1 MTQHPTTQETAQRM
15 LSLARREGAGFAEV
29 LVVQNEFSLKR
40 IRQNQVDQPPAGEQ
54 WSIDLAL
61 VKGKRRQTVCLDN
74 PLIAEKMIKEA
85 MKRMDLM
92 PEHEPYVPTEKF
104 ALVEQPPSLY
114 DKKTAE
120 LSGDRLVA
128 LAQEAARQ
136 LAHHNLFLSGKI
148 LQGRGEVSYA
158 NTLGTRQNARFT
170 QASAALFAFD
180 ADNLFISAYANSG
193 GISIDHI
200 EIGRMLG
207 ELVEKCELQRGKEK
221 IDLFS
226 GKDEGEEIKM
236 DVILEPY
243 FFNTLS
249 AWLGFFG
256 FNGLFVERG
265 ESFISNKVGQ
275 QVMGENVTI
284 SDDPADNRN
293 NGMGFP
299 FDFEGRPR
307 ERIVLVEQGI
317 AKRALYDSALAA
329 QWGKEATCNALPPSS
344 RAEGA
349 APFDLVIEG
358 GNTSVEE
365 MIRQSKEPTL
375 WITKLHYP
383 GMKHYQTAT
392 MTGVAQ
398 HGVFLIENGK
408 VVSPVENV
416 RFEESIPEALK
427 RVEAMSESRLVFD
440 PLSPSLPSGVVAPA
454 MKIKQFRF
462 VGSTNRTT

>member
-1 MTQHPTTQETAQRM
+1 MIRPTETQETAQRL
-15 LSLARREGAGFAEV
+15 LSLARKEGAEFAEV
-29 LVVQNEFSLKR
+29 MAMQNEFSLKR

-61 VKGKRRQTVCLDN
+61 VKGKRRKTVCLDN
-74 PLIAEKMIKEA
+74 PLGVEKIIRETMERI
-85 MKRMDLM
+85 DLL
-92 PEHEPYVPTEKF
+92 PEHEPHVPTEKF
-104 ALVEQPPSLY
+104 ASVGQPLSLY

-128 LAQEAARQ
+128 LAQEATRQ

-148 LQGRGEVSYA
+148 LQGRGEVSYV
-158 NTLGTRQNARFT
+158 NTVGTRQNARFT
-170 QASAALFAFD
+170 QASAAFFAFG
-180 ADNLFISAYANSG
+180 ADDLFISAYENSG

-200 EIGRMLG
+200 EIERMVGKLA
-207 ELVEKCELQRGKEK
+207 EKCELQRGKKK

-226 GKDEGEEIKM
+226 EKDGGEEIKM

-243 FFNTLS
+243 FFSTLFG
-249 AWLGFFG
+249 WLGFFG
-256 FNGLFVERG
+256 FNGLFVEHG
-265 ESFISNKVGQ
+265 ESFISDKVGQ
-275 QVMGENVTI
+275 QVMGENITI
-284 SDDPADNRN
+284 ADDPADNRN
-293 NGMGFP
+293 KGMGFP

-307 ERIVLVEQGI
+307 KKIVLVEQGI

-329 QWGKEATCNALPPSS
+329 EWGKEATCNALPPSS
-344 RAEGA
+344 RSEGA

-365 MIRQSKEPTL
+365 MIKHSKEPTL

-398 HGVFLIENGK
+398 HGVFLVENGK

-416 RFEESIPEALK
+416 RFEENIPEALK
-427 RVEAMSESRLVFD
+427 RVEALSESRLVFD

-462 VGSTNRTT
+462 VGSTQRSI